1 MQPKKE
7 LLVLSVPCAPI
18 RTKPADAAEMSSEA
32 LAGEA
37 AYILETGEK
46 DWIQIELVADGY
58 RLSLIHI

>member
-1 MQPKKE
+1 MQLKNE

-18 RTKPADAAEMSSEA
+18 RTKPADAAEMCSEA

-46 DWIQIELVADGY
+46 DWIQIELVADAAPEDN
-58 RLSLIHI
+58 